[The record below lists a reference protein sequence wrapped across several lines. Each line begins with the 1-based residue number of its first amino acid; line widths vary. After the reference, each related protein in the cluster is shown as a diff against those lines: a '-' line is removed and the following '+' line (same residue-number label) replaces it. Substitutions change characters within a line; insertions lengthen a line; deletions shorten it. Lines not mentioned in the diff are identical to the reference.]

1 MINDE
6 GGAVSIVVPVTVV
19 ALDKEAEVEAVE
31 AAEKLAEVAAAA
43 AADVEDA
50 DEAEEWPC
58 CRCCCHCNR
67 SIQRRRSKEIGV
79 PAAAVIDD
87 GDAAVIDAERTDGAT
102 VESVVEAV
110 RDEEIDVR
118 NDCDNVDHDER
129 CA

>member
-1 MINDE
+1 MGGRIEDE
-6 GGAVSIVVPVTVV
+6 GGAVRTAVVPVRVV
-19 ALDKEAEVEAVE
+19 PENEAV
-31 AAEKLAEVAAAA
+31 AAEEEEEKLAEDAA
-43 AADVEDA
+43 E
-50 DEAEEWPC
+50 EAEWPS

-67 SIQRRRSKEIGV
+67 SIQRRRSNEIGV
-79 PAAAVIDD
+79 PAAAVD
-87 GDAAVIDAERTDGAT
+87 GGGVAVDVVIDAERTDGAM